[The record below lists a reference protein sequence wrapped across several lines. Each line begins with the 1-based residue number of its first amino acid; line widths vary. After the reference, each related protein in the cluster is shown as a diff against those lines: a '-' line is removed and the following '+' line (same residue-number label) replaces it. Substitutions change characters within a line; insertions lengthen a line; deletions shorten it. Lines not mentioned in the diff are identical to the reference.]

1 MKLTRLVFV
10 SLLFAAFASVSAAR
24 AEALDTSLFAKK
36 IQFTVS
42 GYAGASTLENF
53 PVLVRLSDVT
63 GFSFSDF
70 STPADELRFTDASGN
85 NLNYEIDT
93 WDSTANKALVWVS
106 VPSISGTTT
115 EIRAYFLPSST
126 STLPAV
132 SSSAVWTSAGY
143 VGVWHMNAPSTAD
156 ASNSGN
162 DGTAYGDVSVTA
174 GVVGSGLA
182 YPNTNSYVSCGSNA
196 NLSDAELS
204 GGYTIEGWVNLANT
218 SGKKA
223 LFGKSGFISYRMED
237 KAVKITTPKVKDY
250 NNVSSFIT
258 TANEWHHFAMS
269 FVTNTT
275 NGAKH
280 YADGV
285 HKASQNTTGINNV
298 TGSIEMW
305 LGRNQ
310 WEGAESFLGRL
321 DEYRLSA
328 SIRSADWIAADYA
341 TQNNPTFLTAGPVI
355 ACRALVGISLT
366 QNGGTCALFSSTV
379 DGISFQEG
387 ESATL
392 SIHYG
397 TAADALSETVAAAN
411 PVAAAGAVP
420 VMVTGLQ
427 RGTTYYFKAV
437 LEMPGGQDVESEV
450 LSVTTL
456 TDYTPAMR
464 RIEYIESTGTQHIDS
479 RYYPTPNTHVKAD
492 YQYVAFQNLNRVF
505 GVSVSGGLYFHA
517 YINGNEKFAYN
528 LSDGETWKEL
538 SAKGNTDRNLHDF
551 NYLTNGNARAYTI
564 YGPNGSVTTTKS
576 PLEGTAT
583 KTAAAT
589 LAIAAQRTDAFGG
602 VSAGEIAKNHRIY
615 SMTFD
620 EGASLTA
627 ALAPVVRVADGAV
640 GLYDGVRDMFLPS
653 ASSVSYVPGPTVTT
667 VERYTDTTL
676 SQIDLTFLGAP
687 MARSLCIAY
696 GPGYGG
702 DNPAHWGVT
711 QFVATVAAGETSYSV
726 TPIPASWG
734 TDACVLRCYF
744 DDGTPFPLWSDTVV
758 YRDAMSDPIITG
770 VTVDGSG
777 GDTLVVRGTLSYF
790 PGDDCALS
798 VRVCTPS
805 GTNVWSGLAGSV
817 RTATG
822 AFELTLNESDT
833 SSPRYIT
840 PGEAYSVVVDA
851 TSGNAMGSSSAVA
864 VTTRGAPA
872 FVSSSASVNRHKV
885 TFSGYLSDLGA
896 DNSATVTLYVGET
909 DDESALVAV
918 ETPAVRTAL
927 GTFSIV
933 HTFDTFE
940 KTYYWQFRA
949 VATTAGGRTYETR
962 TAVASCK
969 TLDTTTY
976 TWKAVD
982 GEWNG
987 NWNDPAHWSS
997 DKTPCLGYPNSVNA
1011 HASFLNCS
1019 NNQVVVTIDGMY
1031 NAKYVYFFAGESSVT
1046 FVGTNRETCKLTA
1059 YFQRYDWTK
1068 KPVSNSSVVFR
1079 DMTFELRDNWI
1090 IMRDSTDVT
1099 NLTVRL
1105 DNVTAIATGK
1115 YFDLCAPYSH
1125 LEFVNRTTVESKKMS
1140 IGGTDTVCLIDNSTL
1155 TTVEC
1160 FYAPADCVNNEGLS
1174 VKFKGAN
1181 PRIVTTG
1188 TGEQTGVRPHKNSG
1202 SVVRFEFD
1210 VPVGGYA
1217 QPPIQTM
1224 STNGKAKFA
1233 NGNSNAADTPKF
1245 ELAIGPDSPALKK
1258 ASVAFT
1264 NVLISAAAGF
1274 YTNNMVEAIG
1284 TLPTHDYHDGQGEIP
1299 CGAFIW
1305 GKDDA
1310 PIADGADVT
1319 TARQLL
1325 LDLHG
1330 YGKPPTMFLVY

>member
-1 MKLTRLVFV
+1 MRSIRFRFPLAA
-10 SLLFAAFASVSAAR
+10 LLFAALASVSVVR
-24 AEALDTSLFAKK
+24 ADVLDTSLFAKK
-36 IQFTVS
+36 IHFTVS
-42 GYAGASTLENF
+42 GYAGASTLANF
-53 PVLVRLSDVT
+53 PVLVRLSDVS
-63 GFSFSDF
+63 GFNFADF
-70 STPADELRFTDASGN
+70 ATPADELRFTDAAGN
-85 NLNYEIDT
+85 SLNYEIDT
-93 WDSTANKALVWVS
+93 WDSAAGKALVWVS

-126 STLPAV
+126 SALPAV

-285 HKASQNTTGINNV
+285 HKASQTTTGINNV

-392 SIHYG
+392 RIYYG
-397 TAADALSETVAAAN
+397 TAADALSDTVAAAN

-427 RGTTYYFKAV
+427 RGTTYYFKAG
-437 LEMPGGQDVESEV
+437 LEMPGGQNVESEV

-492 YQYVAFQNLNRVF
+492 YQYVAFQNQNRVF

-517 YINGNEKFAYN
+517 YINGNGKFAYN
-528 LSDGETWKEL
+528 LSDTTNWQEL
-538 SAKGNTDRNLHDF
+538 NAKGNTNRNLYDF
-551 NYLTNGNARAYTI
+551 NYIDNGGNHAYTI
-564 YGPNGSVTTTKS
+564 YGPDGSTTITKS
-576 PLEGTAT
+576 PMVGTAT

-667 VERYTDTTL
+667 VERYTGTTL

-711 QFVATVAAGETSYSV
+711 QYVATVAAGETSYSA
-726 TPIPASWG
+726 TSFPANWG
-734 TDACVLRCYF
+734 GEDACALRFYF

-758 YRDAMSDPIITG
+758 YKDAMPAPIVTG

-777 GDTLVVRGTLSYF
+777 GDTLVVCGNLSYF
-790 PGDDCALS
+790 PGDDCTLS

-805 GTNVWSGLAGSV
+805 GTNVWSGLASSV

-822 AFELTLNESDT
+822 EFELTLNESDT
-833 SSPRYIT
+833 SSPRYIS
-840 PGEAYSVVVDA
+840 PGATYEVIVDA
-851 TSGNAMGSSSAVA
+851 TANGRTSSVPAGSVS
-864 VTTRGAPA
+864 TKGTLA
-872 FVSSSASVNRHKV
+872 FVSSSSTVSRRKV
-885 TFSGYLSDLGA
+885 TFTGYLSDLGA
-896 DNSATVTLYVGET
+896 GNSATVTLYVGET

-918 ETPAVRTAL
+918 ETPAVRTEL

-976 TWKAVD
+976 TWQAVG

-987 NWNDPAHWSS
+987 DWSDSAHWANNQKG
-997 DKTPCLGYPNSVNA
+997 DCLGFPQSTAATVD
-1011 HASFLNCS
+1011 FKNCTA
-1019 NNQVVVTIDGMY
+1019 NNPVVVNVDGNY
-1031 NAKYVYFFAGESSVT
+1031 AVGTFKCYGSAASDITFAGSDANTSGITTSS
-1046 FVGTNRETCKLTA
+1046 G
-1059 YFQRYDWTK
+1059 YTK
-1068 KPVSNSSVVFR
+1068 SSIASDSTLEFR
-1079 DMTFELRDNWI
+1079 DMALTLKGEWEFLRE
-1090 IMRDSTDVT
+1090 TAKT
-1099 NLTVRL
+1099 
-1105 DNVTAIATGK
+1105 NVTIRFSGVVGGTEK
-1115 YFDLCAPYSH
+1115 YFALSAGYCRA
-1125 LEFVNRTTVESKKMS
+1125 EFLNGTDFTGGTKFN
-1140 IGGTDTVCLIDNSTL
+1140 IGGTNTVVVVDDSTIRANGSYG
-1155 TTVEC
+1155 
-1160 FYAPADCVNNEGLS
+1160 FIFNADCNNWGGL
-1174 VKFKGAN
+1174 KFYFLGKA
-1181 PRIVTTG
+1181 PRMLSSTTFYPFS
-1188 TGEQTGVRPHKNSG
+1188 QHPDINHQFI
-1202 SVVRFEFD
+1202 FE
-1210 VPVGGYA
+1210 VPVGGYTEA
-1217 QPPIQTM
+1217 PIQFTHASKKM
-1224 STNGKAKFA
+1224 FNG
-1233 NGNSNAADTPKF
+1233 GNATADYHVVIS
-1245 ELAIGPDSPALKK
+1245 ADSPALKRSLK
-1258 ASVAFT
+1258 KLT
-1264 NVLISAAAGF
+1264 NIPLIYAQAGF
-1274 YTNNMVEAIG
+1274 DLTATRTMDFEAV
-1284 TLPTHDYHDGQGEIP
+1284 PEHEGES
-1299 CGAFIW
+1299 CGSIFYATEGGAALDAF
-1305 GKDDA
+1305 DA
-1310 PIADGADVT
+1310 
-1319 TARQLL
+1319 TARKVFANLQ
-1325 LDLHG
+1325 G
-1330 YGKPPTMFLVY
+1330 YGQPPTMFFVY